1 MPSHDKPRKTI
12 GRSRRGSSFSY
23 IDNDTGRKVSDK
35 RTLDR
40 IRSLRVPPAYQD
52 VVICKNPDAKV
63 LAYGR
68 DLKGRKQTIYNKE
81 FVEAQRAKRFAE
93 LAGFDKT
100 FVKIKNDVA
109 KRLMGSNYSIKD
121 KMIALIVRLMIVCH
135 FRIGSQDNVH
145 KYNTFGLTTLLG
157 KHVTLRGQT
166 AEFSY
171 IGKKGVLNESKC
183 QDSLVVSMLKRLK
196 QRGSSNSP
204 LFMYEEAPGVSK
216 TITATQIND
225 YLKSFDPNITSKD
238 IRTYEANRLFISH
251 FRKEARVAKPAS
263 DTAWKK
269 VVREAVK
276 KVAFDLHNTPA
287 VARKDY
293 IHKSLTDNAETD
305 STFRQKLIGG
315 AIIF

>member
-1 MPSHDKPRKTI
+1 MPNHEKPRKTI
-12 GRSRRGSSFSY
+12 GRLRRGSSFSY
-23 IDNDTGRKVSDK
+23 IDNDTGKRISDK

-52 VVICKNPDAKV
+52 VVIGKNPDAKV

-109 KRLMGSNYSIKD
+109 RKLTSSSCSIKD

-135 FRIGSQDNVH
+135 FRIGSQDNVQ

-157 KHVTLRGQT
+157 KHVILRGQT

-183 QDSLVVSMLKRLK
+183 QDSLVVAMLKRLK
-196 QRGSSNSP
+196 QQGSANSP
-204 LFMYEEAPGVSK
+204 LFMYEEAGVPK

-225 YLKSFDPNITSKD
+225 YLKTFDPNITSKD

-251 FRKEARVAKPAS
+251 FRKESRSAKPAS